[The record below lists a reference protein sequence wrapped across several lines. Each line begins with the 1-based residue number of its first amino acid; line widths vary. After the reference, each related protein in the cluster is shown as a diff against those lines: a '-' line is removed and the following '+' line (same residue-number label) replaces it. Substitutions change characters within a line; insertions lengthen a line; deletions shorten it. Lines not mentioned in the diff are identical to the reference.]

1 MNTSK
6 TIPAILTERQIFY
19 ISEFDV
25 EAAWL
30 SFMHREGWKM
40 LSTTGFK
47 YRFESCPKEN
57 WTYQLDFRADGVSEE
72 EYIQMYADYGWE
84 FVTRF
89 RQWYYFRKPY
99 NESEDMSIF
108 SDNAS
113 KIEMCRSIIRQH
125 ALLVTPM
132 ILILLAYL
140 LLYFTTDLFPGPGGG
155 FPSGFFM
162 GLAAAAGPVLI
173 IAGGFVLNQ
182 LYRLKKMI
190 DRLGNP
196 A

>member
-1 MNTSK
+1 
-6 TIPAILTERQIFY
+6 
-19 ISEFDV
+19 
-25 EAAWL
+25 
-30 SFMHREGWKM
+30 MHREGWKM
-40 LSTTGFK
+40 HSTTGFK

-57 WTYQLDFRADGVSEE
+57 WTYQLDFRADDVSEE
-72 EYIQMYADYGWE
+72 EYIQMYDEYGWE

-113 KIEMCRSIIRQH
+113 KIEMCRSIIRRH

-190 DRLGNP
+190 DRLGET

>member
-1 MNTSK
+1 
-6 TIPAILTERQIFY
+6 
-19 ISEFDV
+19 
-25 EAAWL
+25 
-30 SFMHREGWKM
+30 
-40 LSTTGFK
+40 
-47 YRFESCPKEN
+47 
-57 WTYQLDFRADGVSEE
+57 
-72 EYIQMYADYGWE
+72 
-84 FVTRF
+84 
-89 RQWYYFRKPY
+89 
-99 NESEDMSIF
+99 MSIF

-190 DRLGNP
+190 DRLGET